1 MCRERRNR
9 YEEFL
14 KGVKLLVTMDEYER
28 AKLADSFK
36 ARKLNGGEY
45 IISEVLYDVLN
56 WINDLKGEEG
66 NEFFFLESGTAI
78 ATKTIEAGLLMIIK
92 LNYQGNLQKR

>member
-45 IISEVLYDVLN
+45 IISEVLYDV
-56 WINDLKGEEG
+56 
-66 NEFFFLESGTAI
+66 
-78 ATKTIEAGLLMIIK
+78 
-92 LNYQGNLQKR
+92 

>member
-1 MCRERRNR
+1 
-9 YEEFL
+9 
-14 KGVKLLVTMDEYER
+14 
-28 AKLADSFK
+28 
-36 ARKLNGGEY
+36 
-45 IISEVLYDVLN
+45 LN